1 MEEDNIVRKCS
12 MDDEIKPSIYMN
24 PIMEDYEV
32 DGQISIFDIIGTEKK
47 EEIPFEL
54 CMNPPID

>member
-47 EEIPFEL
+47 EKIPFEL
-54 CMNPPID
+54 CMNPPVE